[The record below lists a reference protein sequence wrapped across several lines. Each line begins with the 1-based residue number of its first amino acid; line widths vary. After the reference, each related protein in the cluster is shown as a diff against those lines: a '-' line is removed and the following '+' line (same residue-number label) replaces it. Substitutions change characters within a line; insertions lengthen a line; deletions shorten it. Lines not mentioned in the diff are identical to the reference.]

1 MEYDPIFMRVDE
13 VAKVLEVSES
23 YAYKVI
29 KQLNNE
35 LSQKGKLVVCG
46 RVTENTFMKDLI
58 TRKENENVCI

>member
-1 MEYDPIFMRVDE
+1 MEYDPIFMRVNE

-46 RVTENTFMKDLI
+46 RVN
-58 TRKENENVCI
+58 RKYFYERFDYKKGE

>member
-29 KQLNNE
+29 KRQVRNDNFI
-35 LSQKGKLVVCG
+35 QHQH
-46 RVTENTFMKDLI
+46 
-58 TRKENENVCI
+58 